1 MKKKK
6 KKILMAKKGKDI
18 FLTVLVSMTQ
28 KDFLA
33 VIKLQLLNTPIAAR
47 YWFTLTGISKR
58 KKKNSPEQS

>member
-1 MKKKK
+1 
-6 KKILMAKKGKDI
+6 MAKKGKDI

-47 YWFTLTGISKR
+47 Y
-58 KKKNSPEQS
+58 

>member
-47 YWFTLTGISKR
+47 Y
-58 KKKNSPEQS
+58 